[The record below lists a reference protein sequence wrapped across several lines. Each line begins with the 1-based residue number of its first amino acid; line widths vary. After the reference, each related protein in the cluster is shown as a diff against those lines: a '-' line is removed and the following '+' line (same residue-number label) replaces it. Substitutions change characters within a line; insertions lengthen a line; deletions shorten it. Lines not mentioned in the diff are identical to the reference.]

1 MEVKITISRRYSRWQ
16 KPGRNKNRKRI
27 NNQIRASKVR
37 LIGPEK
43 ESFGI
48 VSINAALDKARE
60 YGLDLVEIAPSANP
74 PVCKIIN
81 YSKFLFEESKRAKEA
96 KKKQQSVHLKEV
108 KFRPRTDDHDY
119 NFKLNH
125 IKNFLNKSNK
135 VKITIQFRG
144 REMTHKKFGYD
155 LIERLRKDLEEFG
168 AFENEPKME
177 GRFLV
182 TFVINKKKI

>member
-16 KPGRNKNRKRI
+16 KPRRNKNRKRI

-48 VSINAALDKARE
+48 VSINVALDKARE

-81 YSKFLFEESKRAKEA
+81 YSKFLFEESKRIKEA

-125 IKNFLNKSNK
+125 IKNFLDKSNK

-168 AFENEPKME
+168 TFENKPKVE

-182 TFVINKKKI
+182 AFVISKKKS